1 MTLMKHSLCVPWLS
15 MCAMTPYVYHEYCML
30 PVQWEMHTGNID
42 RQWLKCLKTQNFF
55 WILFPEF
62 WFISLFAGTVC
73 ATTCVHAGLL
83 SGKGT
88 TPICW
93 YVFAASRSADHSW
106 WVEFFSS
113 DRVSRSRAAFNKA
126 KERHS
131 HTESHWNACKSFNHT
146 YYSKIYCSLWAHH
159 LEVIG
164 SILGKFLVGRLC
176 GDLWGDLWVYV

>member
-106 WVEFFSS
+106 WVEFFSLKEYNHNCIAPPPLPTPLPLS
-113 DRVSRSRAAFNKA
+113 PSPLLSLTGPLSR
-126 KERHS
+126 
-131 HTESHWNACKSFNHT
+131 
-146 YYSKIYCSLWAHH
+146 
-159 LEVIG
+159 
-164 SILGKFLVGRLC
+164 
-176 GDLWGDLWVYV
+176 DLSS